1 VKITE
6 ALKIQQSARADAAPF
21 AVDLICGF
29 TPLHLQ
35 TLIGAHLQKRLPDRR
50 VTVHAGLFG
59 DVAGTL
65 EACSRKTQHAI
76 AIALEWQ
83 DLDAR
88 LGYRGAGKWGLAQV
102 SDILT
107 GAQGMLDR
115 IAIAIDG
122 IPTGIPVA
130 CSLPTLPLPPIFY
143 TPGWQMAE
151 AELALEAAI
160 LQFAARILGRKTLAL
175 VNSRR
180 LGEDSPSS
188 SRLDLKSDL
197 VNGLPYTVP
206 HADSVA
212 FALTRLILPPL
223 AKKGLITDL
232 DDTLWHGLV
241 GEIGPENVKWDLDSH
256 QQLHGLYQKT
266 LATLADEGV
275 LVGIASKND
284 PGIAAQALQRPDILL
299 PPERVFPVEVHW
311 EAKSGSVGRILQA
324 WNIGADSVVFVDD
337 SPMELAE
344 VAAAHPGIECLQYPG
359 NDAGA
364 GLALLRRLRDLF
376 GRPRLSEEDALRADS
391 LRQGAAFRSMAS
403 ATATADAFLQQA
415 EAVITIDSDPAAHDS
430 RALELVNK
438 TNQFNLNGRRYAE
451 ADWRHR
457 LSQTGAVLSVVS
469 YQDKFG
475 QLGKIAVL
483 QGWQD
488 GESLHIDTWVMSC
501 RAFSRRVEHQ
511 CLKSLFEQHGAAQIL
526 LEFSPTAKNG
536 PLQDFFA
543 TILGE
548 RPDGPFVVTRVQFEQ
563 SCPPLYHRVTTGNRN
578 ANEWMTSNR
587 A

>member
-1 VKITE
+1 MKITE

-21 AVDLICGF
+21 AVDLVCGF

-35 TLIGAHLQKRLPDRR
+35 TLIGAHLQQRLPDRR
-50 VTVHAGLFG
+50 LTVHPGLFG

-76 AIALEWQ
+76 VIALEWQ

-107 GAQGMLDR
+107 GAQSMLDR
-115 IAIAIDG
+115 IAVAIDDL
-122 IPTGIPVA
+122 PAGIPVA
-130 CSLPTLPLPPIFY
+130 CSLPTLPLPPIFH

-151 AELALEAAI
+151 AELALEAAV
-160 LQFAARILGRKTLAL
+160 LQFALRILGRKTLAL

-206 HADSVA
+206 HADAVA
-212 FALTRLILPPL
+212 SALARLVLPPPS
-223 AKKGLITDL
+223 KKGLITDL

-266 LATLADEGV
+266 LATLAEEGV

-284 PGIAAQALQRPDILL
+284 PDIAGQALQRPDILL

-337 SPMELAE
+337 SLMELAE
-344 VAAAHPGIECLQYPG
+344 VAAAHPGIECLHYPG
-359 NDAGA
+359 SDAGA

-376 GRPRLSEEDALRADS
+376 GRPRLSEEDALRANS
-391 LRQGAAFRSMAS
+391 LRQGAALRSMAS
-403 ATATADAFLQQA
+403 SAATADAFLQQA
-415 EAVITIDSDPAAHDS
+415 EAVISIDSAPAAHDP

-438 TNQFNLNGRRYAE
+438 TNQFNLNGLRYAE
-451 ADWRHR
+451 ADWHQR

-483 QGWQD
+483 QGRQD
-488 GESLHIDTWVMSC
+488 GETLYIDTWVMSC
-501 RAFSRRVEHQ
+501 RAFSRRVEHE
-511 CLKSLFEQHGAAQIL
+511 CLKNLFEQYGATRIYL
-526 LEFSPTAKNG
+526 DFSPTAKNG

-548 RPDGPFVVTRVQFEQ
+548 RPKGPFVVTRAQFEQ
-563 SCPPLYHRVTTGNRN
+563 GCPPLYHRVTSGNRN

>member
-1 VKITE
+1 MNITE
-6 ALKIQQSARADAAPF
+6 ALKIQQRTPADATPF
-21 AVDLICGF
+21 PVQLVCGF

-35 TLIGAHLQKRLPDRR
+35 TLLSGHLQQRLPDRR
-50 VTVHAGLFG
+50 VTIVTGVYG
-59 DVAGTL
+59 DVTGTL
-65 EACSRKTQHAI
+65 EASSRKAQQAI
-76 AIALEWQ
+76 AIVLEWQ

-107 GAQGMLDR
+107 GAQSMLDR

-122 IPTGIPVA
+122 ITAGIPVA
-130 CSLPTLPLPPIFY
+130 CSLPTLPLPPIFH

-151 AELALEAAI
+151 AELALEAAV
-160 LQFAARILGRKTLAL
+160 LQFASRILGRKTLGL

-197 VNGLPYTVP
+197 VNGLPYTVA
-206 HADSVA
+206 HADAVA
-212 FALTRLILPPL
+212 SALARLISPPP

-241 GEIGPENVKWDLDSH
+241 GEIGPENVRWDLDSH

-266 LATLADEGV
+266 LATLAEEGV

-284 PGIAAQALQRPDILL
+284 PRIACQALERPDILL
-299 PPERVFPVEVHW
+299 PAERVFPVEVHW

-344 VAAAHPGIECLQYPG
+344 VAAAHPGIECLHYPG
-359 NDAGA
+359 NDAAA
-364 GLALLRRLRDLF
+364 GFALLRRLRDLF

-391 LRQGAAFRSMAS
+391 LRKGATFQRMAS
-403 ATATADAFLQQA
+403 SPATADAFLQQA
-415 EAVITIDSDPAAHDS
+415 EAVISIDSDPAAHDP

-438 TNQFNLNGRRYAE
+438 TNQFNLNGRRYVE
-451 ADWRHR
+451 ADWRQR

-483 QGWQD
+483 QGRQD
-488 GESLHIDTWVMSC
+488 GESLHIATWVMSC

-511 CLKSLFEQHGAAQIL
+511 CLKNLFEQYGATKIV

-548 RPDGPFVVTRVQFEQ
+548 RPDGPFDVTRAQFEQ
-563 SCPPLYHRVTTGNRN
+563 SCPSLYHRVMSGIGMQTNG
-578 ANEWMTSNR
+578 
-587 A
+587 